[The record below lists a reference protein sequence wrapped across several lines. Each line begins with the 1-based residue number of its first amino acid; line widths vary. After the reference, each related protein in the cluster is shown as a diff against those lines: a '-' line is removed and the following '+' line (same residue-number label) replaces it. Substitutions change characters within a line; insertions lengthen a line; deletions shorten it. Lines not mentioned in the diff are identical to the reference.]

1 MASSPSGVRTKYAR
15 SKDVTLAQVQR
26 FNLNMVLECQ
36 GCGHKRL
43 MDADELLKAWPP
55 ETTMKR
61 IAARARCKNRGCRG
75 LSGAEVLFRTGEY
88 KDDWWPRVPLIRGR

>member
-1 MASSPSGVRTKYAR
+1 MAANPSGVGTKSAR
-15 SKDVTLAQVQR
+15 CNEVTLAQVQR

-43 MDADELLKAWPP
+43 MDANVLLKTWPP
-55 ETTMKR
+55 ETTTKQ
-61 IAARARCKNRGCRG
+61 IASHARCKNRGCRG
-75 LSGAEVLFRTGEY
+75 LSGVEVLFRTGNY